1 MRKVTGVSP
10 EMTTVYNKILE
21 FADTTSLLEIKE
33 VAGEKLLFVNMA
45 TA

>member
-21 FADTTSLLEIKE
+21 FSDITDLLEIKE

>member
-1 MRKVTGVSP
+1 MSP

-21 FADTTSLLEIKE
+21 FAHTTGLLEIKE
-33 VAGEKLLFVNMA
+33 AAGEKLLFVNMA